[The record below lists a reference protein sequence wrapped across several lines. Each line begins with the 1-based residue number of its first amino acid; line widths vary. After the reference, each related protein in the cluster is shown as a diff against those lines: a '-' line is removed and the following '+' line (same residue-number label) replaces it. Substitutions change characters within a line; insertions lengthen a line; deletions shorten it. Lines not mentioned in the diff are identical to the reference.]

1 MPKNKTLEI
10 FKANPFKDVV
20 TAVLNGN
27 TSEIFRR
34 LRNPRSGWAALKV
47 KRFPTSASEAN
58 YPQKVKRNGA

>member
-1 MPKNKTLEI
+1 MAKNRTLQI

-20 TAVLNGN
+20 TAVNAGN
-27 TSEIFRR
+27 TSEMFRR

-58 YPQKVKRNGA
+58 YPQKVRRNGA